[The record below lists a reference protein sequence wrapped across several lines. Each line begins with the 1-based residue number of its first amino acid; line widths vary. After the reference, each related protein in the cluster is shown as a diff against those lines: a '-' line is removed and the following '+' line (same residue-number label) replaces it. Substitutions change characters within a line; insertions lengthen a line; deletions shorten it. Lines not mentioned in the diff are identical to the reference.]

1 MADKVIV
8 GNDGALQAKYGPA
21 LSAIRAALT
30 ALIASD
36 TKRGLKTSYVA
47 LDDPGTMA
55 RYGATAAVIGDEA
68 SHKTA
73 FDAVWRVEKPSYAL
87 LLGAPDIIPHISLKN
102 PMYNPTS
109 PADDPDMVVPSDIPY
124 ACDAPYSSEPFD
136 FVGATRVVTRLPD
149 ISGQNSAHPLID
161 VLTHAQ
167 HAGPVSRQSY
177 TSYLGATAAVWHQ
190 STMLSLSAIFGSSA
204 ALQDVP
210 PASYQ
215 WTQGDIGSLSH
226 FFNCHGADQDT
237 RYYGQSGNQYP
248 PAHDASYISGKLSA
262 GVILVA
268 ECCYG
273 AQLFNPT
280 ATAGQPGIA
289 NVYMGEG
296 AHAVWGSTTI
306 AYGPSDSNGQA
317 DLICQYFLDEI
328 LSGSSVGMAGLR
340 ARQRFSSQST
350 TLSPSDLKTL
360 AQYIALGDASVQ
372 PVTSV
377 TSTTQ
382 KTTPKVAAF
391 LGQDVARA
399 SRIQRRATAQEDG
412 SIENLFRR
420 RTAAESI
427 AVDSNLELS
436 ILGFAQKYGIVAPSI
451 TTKRVV
457 EPQGPKLILGEAGEA
472 GSDEAPQRYHL
483 VFEHVPTK
491 DRFSPR
497 RILEIGEAN
506 GRILT
511 VSEIFTK

>member
-1 MADKVIV
+1 
-8 GNDGALQAKYGPA
+8 
-21 LSAIRAALT
+21 
-30 ALIASD
+30 
-36 TKRGLKTSYVA
+36 
-47 LDDPGTMA
+47 
-55 RYGATAAVIGDEA
+55 
-68 SHKTA
+68 
-73 FDAVWRVEKPSYAL
+73 
-87 LLGAPDIIPHISLKN
+87 
-102 PMYNPTS
+102 
-109 PADDPDMVVPSDIPY
+109 
-124 ACDAPYSSEPFD
+124 
-136 FVGATRVVTRLPD
+136 
-149 ISGQNSAHPLID
+149 
-161 VLTHAQ
+161 
-167 HAGPVSRQSY
+167 
-177 TSYLGATAAVWHQ
+177 
-190 STMLSLSAIFGSSA
+190 MLSLLAVFGSSA

-215 WTQGDIGSLSH
+215 WTQGELGSLIH

-248 PAHDASYISGKLSA
+248 PAHDASYITGKLSA
-262 GVILVA
+262 GVILAA

-289 NVYMGEG
+289 NVYTGEG

-317 DLICQYFLDEI
+317 DLICQYFFEEV
-328 LSGSSVGMAGLR
+328 LSGSSVGMAALR

-350 TLSPSDLKTL
+350 TLAPSDLKTL

-372 PVTSV
+372 PISSTMP
-377 TSTTQ
+377 TTQ
-382 KTTPKVAAF
+382 KTTPKAAAL
-391 LGQDVARA
+391 LGQDLARA

-412 SIENLFRR
+412 TIENLFRR
-420 RTAAESI
+420 RTAADSI
-427 AVDSNLELS
+427 AVDSNLQLS
-436 ILGFAQKYGIVAPSI
+436 ILGFAREYGIVDPSI

-457 EPQGPKLILGEAGEA
+457 EPPGPKLILGAAGEA
-472 GSDEAPQRYHL
+472 GSDETPQRYHL

-497 RILEIGEAN
+497 RILEIGETN